1 MEAYALLAA
10 LKATLTPAVQA
21 LNGTLAIQSHEA
33 EAVTFLMT
41 GTHRWR
47 VVLICD
53 TEDVAPDD
61 GLQQAGVV
69 NYTIR
74 ALVQH
79 SEGPLFEKGASTFAQ
94 AASPHDAPLLKRCT
108 QLRLLMLRCQFVR
121 GAPATPAPDVDH
133 ETGWYYMGRK
143 VYAPT
148 AELLA
153 LRTYELTFRL
163 RAGLLTPDYG
173 GAEPMLPCLLS
184 AEP

>member
-1 MEAYALLAA
+1 MEAAPLLESLQAA
-10 LKATLTPAVQA
+10 LGPEIHA
-21 LNGTLAIQSHEA
+21 LGGSLGIQSHEA
-33 EAVTFLMT
+33 EAVTYLMT

-53 TEDVAPDD
+53 AEEVVPED

-79 SEGPLFEKGASTFAQ
+79 AEGPLYEKGQSTFKQ
-94 AASPHDAPLLKRCT
+94 GASPHAVPLLQRCT
-108 QLRLLMLRCQFVR
+108 QLRLLMLRCQFLR
-121 GAPATPAPDVDH
+121 GTPPTPAPDVDH
-133 ETGWYYMGRK
+133 ETGWYYLGRK

-153 LRTYELTFRL
+153 LRTYELIFRL

-173 GAEPMLPCLLS
+173 GAEPLLPCLLS
-184 AEP
+184 A